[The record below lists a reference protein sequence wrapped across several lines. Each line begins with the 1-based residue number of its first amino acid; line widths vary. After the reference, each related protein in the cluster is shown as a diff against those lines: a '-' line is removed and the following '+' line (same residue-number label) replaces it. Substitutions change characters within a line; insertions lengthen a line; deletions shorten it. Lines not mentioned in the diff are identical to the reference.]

1 MCGRGDERCVLCA
14 TRVLRGDDQNTM
26 RVANERFYSLA
37 PLASNKQVASTFSK
51 KKTMVAQA
59 AAAAR
64 APKSR
69 ADKLKEGYQNFQLI
83 ADDGVSTI
91 TTFFNRRPREAA
103 LKAATRGHTNIVL
116 REALNP
122 KKNEY
127 RMHHFEGK
135 TVPIPEEAMREYEK
149 KFKKT
154 KRPHV
159 HRTGMSRIDAAV
171 LRLERQKI
179 AHPDEAAT
187 LQEKFDER
195 KLKAEEKLKRQ
206 RKAAA
211 AKKRAEKKAAA
222 GGSVSASGKSASSK
236 AAGKRK
242 RAAKSSTKS
251 SAKSAKK
258 AAAPAAKAAKAAA
271 KPKAAAAKVKAGG
284 STKSSTKS
292 AAKAKAAAPT
302 KKAKAAPAKKAA
314 KAAPA
319 KKAKAGGSN
328 KSAGKAPA
336 AKKARK

>member
-1 MCGRGDERCVLCA
+1 M
-14 TRVLRGDDQNTM
+14 
-26 RVANERFYSLA
+26 VAN
-37 PLASNKQVASTFSK
+37 
-51 KKTMVAQA
+51 AQA
-59 AAAAR
+59 AAAAANAAR
-64 APKSR
+64 ETKSR

-135 TVPIPEEAMREYEK
+135 TVPIPEDKMREYEK

-159 HRTGMSRIDAAV
+159 HRTGMTRIDAAV

-179 AHPDEAAT
+179 AHPDEAEQ
-187 LQEKFDER
+187 LQAKFDER

-222 GGSVSASGKSASSK
+222 GGSASASAKSASSK

-242 RAAKSSTKS
+242 RTAKSSTKS
-251 SAKSAKK
+251 SAKSAPKAK
-258 AAAPAAKAAKAAA
+258 AAAPAKAKAAA
-271 KPKAAAAKVKAGG
+271 PKAKAASSKKAAGG
-284 STKSSTKS
+284 STKSSSKKAA
-292 AAKAKAAAPT
+292 AAKAKAPAAAKAP
-302 KKAKAAPAKKAA
+302 KAKAAA
-314 KAAPA
+314 
-319 KKAKAGGSN
+319 AGGSSKSAK